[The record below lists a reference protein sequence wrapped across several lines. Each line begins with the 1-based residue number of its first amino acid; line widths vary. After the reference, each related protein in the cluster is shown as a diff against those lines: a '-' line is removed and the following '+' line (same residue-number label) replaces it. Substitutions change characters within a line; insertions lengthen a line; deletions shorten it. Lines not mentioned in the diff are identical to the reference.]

1 MMKYDMILA
10 GVGGQGVLSIAAIVS
25 VAAVDAGLHIKQ
37 AEVHGMSQRGG
48 AVQSHLRLS
57 DHPIYSDL
65 VAEGTAHIL
74 ISMEPMEALRHVS
87 FLAPDGEIVTE
98 SAPHVNIP
106 NYPDLDAVHTAL
118 RSFPRA
124 HLIDATR
131 LAKEMRAVRS
141 SNMLLLGAA
150 SKFMPL
156 AAGDLEAAIGEIF
169 GRKGGKVVTQN
180 IEAFRTGRT
189 VIESTAI

>member
-1 MMKYDMILA
+1 MKYDMIIA
-10 GVGGQGVLSIAAIVS
+10 GVGGQGVLSIAAVVS

-57 DHPIYSDL
+57 DRPIHSDL
-65 VAEGTAHIL
+65 VAEGSAHIL
-74 ISMEPMEALRHVS
+74 ISMEPMEALRYVS
-87 FLAPDGEIVTE
+87 FLAPDGVIVAE
-98 SAPHVNIP
+98 SAPYVNIP
-106 NYPDLDAVHTAL
+106 NYPDLDAVHAAL

-156 AAGDLEAAIGEIF
+156 AAADLEVAIGEIF
-169 GRKGGKVVTQN
+169 GRKGEKVVTQN
-180 IEAFRTGRT
+180 TEAFRTGRT
-189 VIESTAI
+189 VIESAAV

>member
-1 MMKYDMILA
+1 MKYDMILA

-48 AVQSHLRLS
+48 AVQSHLRLA

-74 ISMEPMEALRHVS
+74 ISMEPMEALRYVS
-87 FLAPDGEIVTE
+87 FLAPDGVIVTE
-98 SAPHVNIP
+98 SAPYVNIP
-106 NYPDLDAVHTAL
+106 NYPDLDTVHAAL
-118 RSFPRA
+118 QSFPRA

-131 LAKEMRAVRS
+131 LAKEKRAARS

-150 SKFMPL
+150 SIFMPL
-156 AAGDLEAAIGEIF
+156 PAADLETAIGQIF
-169 GRKGGKVVTQN
+169 GRKGDKVVAQN
-180 IEAFRTGRT
+180 VEAFRTGRT
-189 VIESTAI
+189 VIESAAP